1 MALILYKPLP
11 FVEHFANP
19 ERDFQFSGIPKI
31 TIKQNWEV
39 YGVSAVVWEAAI
51 VLASFLTNIA
61 SDLKSKNILELGAGT
76 GLTGIVASLL
86 GANVTITDVKDSLDT
101 CTANVN
107 KNLRKDRHNFQV
119 KPLSW
124 GQNLNKDWSNEY
136 FDYII
141 GADLVYIED
150 VLGDL
155 IKTFQHFSKV
165 NPNIKIYLSG
175 KLRYKEKYDNFLQ
188 LAKEIFLVEDV
199 LFTADSNTYIIKLVL
214 EK

>member
-1 MALILYKPLP
+1 M
-11 FVEHFANP
+11 
-19 ERDFQFSGIPKI
+19 
-31 TIKQNWEV
+31 
-39 YGVSAVVWEAAI
+39 
-51 VLASFLTNIA
+51 ASFLTNIA

-107 KNLRKDRHNFQV
+107 ENLRKDRHNFQV

-155 IKTFQHFSKV
+155 IKTFQHFSKI

-175 KLRYKEKYDNFLQ
+175 KLRYKEKYDYFLQ

>member
-1 MALILYKPLP
+1 MALTLYKPLP
-11 FVEHFANP
+11 FVEHFFNP

-31 TIKQNWEV
+31 TIKQNWEI

-86 GANVTITDVKDSLDT
+86 GANVTITDVKDSLDI

-107 KNLRKDRHNFQV
+107 ENLRKDRHNFQV

-124 GQNLNKDWSNEY
+124 GHNLSKDWSNEH
-136 FDYII
+136 FDVII
-141 GADLVYIED
+141 GADLVYIEN
-150 VLGDL
+150 VLADL
-155 IKTFQHFSKV
+155 VKTFQHFSKI

-175 KLRYKEKYDNFLQ
+175 KLRYKEKYDHFLQ
-188 LAKEIFLVEDV
+188 LAKEYFLVEDV
-199 LFTADSNTYIIKLVL
+199 LFNTDSSTYIIKLVV